1 MFSANSAAAYSRVG
15 VETKVS
21 SADPH
26 QLILML
32 FDGAILAVNS
42 ASVAIANKDIQAKI
56 RHITKGI
63 EIISLGLAASLD
75 PRGSPELYQRLA
87 SLYEY
92 MCTRLVIANA
102 ENNEAAL
109 SEVARLLKE
118 LREAWAQISDVKLP
132 QKPVVQAE
140 EA

>member
-1 MFSANSAAAYSRVG
+1 MFSANSAAAYAKVG

-32 FDGAILAVNS
+32 FDGALLAVNS
-42 ASVAIANKDIQAKI
+42 ASASIANKDIQAKI
-56 RHITKGI
+56 RHITKAI
-63 EIISLGLAASLD
+63 EIISLGLAGSLD
-75 PRGSPELYQRLA
+75 PHSSPELYARLA

-92 MCTRLVIANA
+92 MCTRLVVANA
-102 ENNEAAL
+102 ENNDAPL
-109 SEVARLLKE
+109 VEVAHLLQE
-118 LREAWAQISDVKLP
+118 LREAWAQIGNTPRSQQTLA
-132 QKPVVQAE
+132 QTE